1 MLQEL
6 LRDIFHLPA
15 SQFPESSLPTNVQ
28 IDSRQVNSESLFVA
42 LKGAKFD
49 GHDFLP
55 MVAKAGCRF
64 ALVDETV
71 REIPK
76 TITPLY
82 VKDTLA
88 AIQTLA
94 KELVRRV
101 NPIVVGITGSIGK
114 TTTKEFTATLLA
126 EKYLTFFSAGNQN
139 SQVGLAQ
146 TILNGLKPSHQIAV
160 LEMGMSA
167 PGHIKRLIEIAPP
180 DIALVTKILPVHIEF
195 FSDGLEGIS
204 REKGSLFSHPDTKV
218 CIHHYENSF
227 EVGGKTVR
235 TFCLINGPMQSPN
248 KTPTKTPTIG
258 LRIDDAA
265 KGEVTFVEEGRH
277 IACKTP
283 QFPVEHVFENLL
295 CAVSIARAADVS
307 WQEIQAAIPKMKLPA
322 MRLEVHKNGSITL
335 INDGYNAAEISMIS
349 ALEYLA
355 SLKSRCK
362 GRGVAI
368 LGEMKELAHL
378 SYETHARVVEK
389 AKSSADLL
397 LTIGHGFAPFNHNWY
412 PTTEA
417 LVQDLPKILHEHDV
431 VLLKGSRSNGLYQLV
446 DSPVWQLSKSQ
457 VSKSQ
462 GDVS

>member
-6 LRDIFHLPA
+6 LQDIFHLPA
-15 SQFPESSLPTNVQ
+15 SQFPDSSLPTNVQ

-64 ALVDETV
+64 ALVDESV
-71 REIPK
+71 QEIPK

-94 KELVRRV
+94 KELVRKV

-146 TILNGLKPSHQIAV
+146 TILNGLKPFHQIAV

-167 PGHIKRLIEIAPP
+167 PGHIKRLIQIAPP

-195 FSDGLEGIS
+195 FSDGLEGIA

-218 CIHHYENSF
+218 CSHHYENSF
-227 EVGGKTVR
+227 EVKGKAVR
-235 TFCLINGPMQSPN
+235 TFCLINGPIQPPN
-248 KTPTKTPTIG
+248 KTPTIG
-258 LRIDDAA
+258 LRIDDVA
-265 KGEVTFVEEGRH
+265 KGEVTFVEEGRR

-307 WQEIQAAIPKMKLPA
+307 WQEIQAALPKIKLPA
-322 MRLEVHKNGSITL
+322 MRLEVHKKGSITL

-349 ALEYLA
+349 ALEYLV

-378 SYETHARVVEK
+378 SYETHARVVER

-397 LTIGHGFAPFNHNWY
+397 LTIGHGFAAFNHNWY
-412 PTTEA
+412 PTTDA
-417 LVQDLPKILHEHDV
+417 LVQDLPKILHEHDI

-457 VSKSQ
+457 